1 MIVCYNTSMEQNSNS
16 VISKFKNS
24 SFFKEFREFIN
35 RGSVMDLAIGVAV
48 GGAFTAIVKSLVD
61 DIIMPITSL
70 LAGGLD
76 FSSLAIDV
84 PNIFGADTIA
94 HIAYGNFLQNVVNFL
109 IIAFTIFVIV
119 RAMNKLNRAK
129 DAETAKAQEKA
140 EQKHIADTAKAQAEA
155 NVKAEADYK
164 AKTEAKEKTSKQ

>member
-1 MIVCYNTSMEQNSNS
+1 MNNQSFIQ
-16 VISKFKNS
+16 KFKNS
-24 SFFKEFREFIN
+24 NFFKEFSEFIN

-94 HIAYGNFLQNVVNFL
+94 HIAYGNFIQNVVNFL

-119 RAMNKLNRAK
+119 RTMNRLNRAK
-129 DAETAKAQEKA
+129 DAEAAKLEA
-140 EQKHIADTAKAQAEA
+140 KHIDATAKAQAKA
-155 NVKAEADYK
+155 NVEAEATYK
-164 AKTEAKEKTSKQ
+164 AKAKSDKKA